1 MITKDNDQ
9 SLYNINNIQNRN
21 KKLKLAI
28 PNPNTQSRN
37 YNNKLIK
44 DNNFKKYSVYSTK
57 EATPGKEYNKVVMP
71 SSVKNK
77 YYKPPKHKNNLDEL
91 DDTLSQMSQILSNN
105 KKDLNYKGMIGKVPG
120 INEGPNFVYDQILLN
135 KNRNNKAKIL
145 SHKIKVLKLPMS
157 SVFSEEALTNCEQGK
172 NYFSDSE
179 NGNSNNAD
187 KNKNKNRGKKK
198 NNNNNDDDCVSI
210 SCCFFGK

>member
-1 MITKDNDQ
+1 MLTKDNGQ
-9 SLYNINNIQNRN
+9 SLYYNNNIQNRN
-21 KKLKLAI
+21 KKLKLTI

-77 YYKPPKHKNNLDEL
+77 YYKPPKDKNNLDEL

-157 SVFSEEALTNCEQGK
+157 SVFSEEALANFEQVK

-198 NNNNNDDDCVSI
+198 NNNNDDDCVSI

>member
-77 YYKPPKHKNNLDEL
+77 YYKPPKDKNNLDEL

-157 SVFSEEALTNCEQGK
+157 SVFSEEALTNFEQVK

-198 NNNNNDDDCVSI
+198 NNNNDDDCVSI

>member
-37 YNNKLIK
+37 YNNILIK

-77 YYKPPKHKNNLDEL
+77 YYKPPKDKNNLDEL

-120 INEGPNFVYDQILLN
+120 INEGPNFVYDQMLLN

-157 SVFSEEALTNCEQGK
+157 SVFSEETLTNYEQGK

-187 KNKNKNRGKKK
+187 KNKNRGKKK
-198 NNNNNDDDCVSI
+198 NNNNDDDCVSI

>member
-1 MITKDNDQ
+1 MYIQPKKQHQEKNIIK
-9 SLYNINNIQNRN
+9 LY
-21 KKLKLAI
+21 
-28 PNPNTQSRN
+28 
-37 YNNKLIK
+37 
-44 DNNFKKYSVYSTK
+44 
-57 EATPGKEYNKVVMP
+57 
-71 SSVKNK
+71 
-77 YYKPPKHKNNLDEL
+77 NLDEL

-157 SVFSEEALTNCEQGK
+157 SVFSEEALTNCEQVK

-198 NNNNNDDDCVSI
+198 NNNNDDDCVSI

>member
-1 MITKDNDQ
+1 MLTKDNGQ
-9 SLYNINNIQNRN
+9 SLYKKNNIQKRN
-21 KKLKLAI
+21 KKLKIAI
-28 PNPNTQSRN
+28 PNLNTQSRN
-37 YNNKLIK
+37 YNN
-44 DNNFKKYSVYSTK
+44 NNFKKYSIYSTK
-57 EATPGKEYNKVVMP
+57 EATPGKEYNNVVMP

-77 YYKPPKHKNNLDEL
+77 FYKPSKEKNNLDEL
-91 DDTLSQMSQILSNN
+91 DDTLSQMSQILNNN
-105 KKDLNYKGMIGKVPG
+105 KKDLNYKSMIGKVPG
-120 INEGPNFVYDQILLN
+120 INDGPNFVYDQILLN

-179 NGNSNNAD
+179 NGNSNNSD
-187 KNKNKNRGKKK
+187 KNKNRGKKK
-198 NNNNNDDDCVSI
+198 NNNNDDDCVSI

>member
-1 MITKDNDQ
+1 MLTKDNGQ
-9 SLYNINNIQNRN
+9 SLYYNNNIQNRN
-21 KKLKLAI
+21 KKLKLTI

-57 EATPGKEYNKVVMP
+57 EATPGKEYNKAVMP

-77 YYKPPKHKNNLDEL
+77 FYKPSKYKNNIDEL
-91 DDTLSQMSQILSNN
+91 DDTLSQMSQILNNN

-179 NGNSNNAD
+179 NGNSN
-187 KNKNKNRGKKK
+187 KTNKNIGKKK
-198 NNNNNDDDCVSI
+198 NNNNDDDCVSI

>member
-21 KKLKLAI
+21 KKLKLAM

-77 YYKPPKHKNNLDEL
+77 FYKPSKYKNNIDEL
-91 DDTLSQMSQILSNN
+91 DDTLSQMSQILNNN

-120 INEGPNFVYDQILLN
+120 INEGPNFVYDQMLIN

-157 SVFSEEALTNCEQGK
+157 SVFSEEALTNFEQGK

-187 KNKNKNRGKKK
+187 KNKNKDRGKKK
-198 NNNNNDDDCVSI
+198 NNINDDDCVSI

>member
-77 YYKPPKHKNNLDEL
+77 YYKPPKDKNNLDEL

-157 SVFSEEALTNCEQGK
+157 SVFSEEALTNCEQVK

-198 NNNNNDDDCVSI
+198 NNNNDDDCVSI

>member
-37 YNNKLIK
+37 YNNILIK

-77 YYKPPKHKNNLDEL
+77 YYKPPKDKNNLDEL

-157 SVFSEEALTNCEQGK
+157 SVFSEEALTNCEQVK

-198 NNNNNDDDCVSI
+198 NNNNDDDCVSI

>member
-77 YYKPPKHKNNLDEL
+77 YYKPPKDKNNLDEL

-157 SVFSEEALTNCEQGK
+157 SVFSEETLTNYEQGK

-187 KNKNKNRGKKK
+187 KNKNRGKKK
-198 NNNNNDDDCVSI
+198 NNNNDDDCVSI

>member
-1 MITKDNDQ
+1 MITKDKDQ

-77 YYKPPKHKNNLDEL
+77 YYKPPKDKNNLDEL

-198 NNNNNDDDCVSI
+198 NNNNDDDCVSI

>member
-187 KNKNKNRGKKK
+187 KNKNKDRGKKK
-198 NNNNNDDDCVSI
+198 NNNNDDDCVSI

>member
-77 YYKPPKHKNNLDEL
+77 FYKPSKYKNNIDEL
-91 DDTLSQMSQILSNN
+91 DDTLSQMSQILNNN

-120 INEGPNFVYDQILLN
+120 INEGPNFVYDQMLLN

-157 SVFSEEALTNCEQGK
+157 SVFSEEALTNCEQVK

-198 NNNNNDDDCVSI
+198 NNNNDDDCVSI

>member
-1 MITKDNDQ
+1 MLTKDNGQ
-9 SLYNINNIQNRN
+9 SLYYNNNIQSKN
-21 KKLKLAI
+21 KKLKLTI

-37 YNNKLIK
+37 TSNKLIK

-77 YYKPPKHKNNLDEL
+77 FYKPSKYKKNLDEL

-157 SVFSEEALTNCEQGK
+157 SVFSEETLTNCEQGK

-187 KNKNKNRGKKK
+187 KNKNKGKKK
-198 NNNNNDDDCVSI
+198 NNNDDDCVSI

>member
-1 MITKDNDQ
+1 MLPKDNFQ
-9 SLYNINNIQNRN
+9 SLYNNINIQNRN

-57 EATPGKEYNKVVMP
+57 EATPGKEYNKVIMP

-77 YYKPPKHKNNLDEL
+77 NYKPSKYKNNLEEL
-91 DDTLSQMSQILSNN
+91 DDTLSQMSQILNNN

-120 INEGPNFVYDQILLN
+120 INEGPNFVYDQMLLN

-157 SVFSEEALTNCEQGK
+157 SVFSEEALTNYEQGK

-179 NGNSNNAD
+179 NGNSNNA
-187 KNKNKNRGKKK
+187 NKNKDRGKKK
-198 NNNNNDDDCVSI
+198 NNINDDDCVSI

>member
-1 MITKDNDQ
+1 MLTKDIDQ
-9 SLYNINNIQNRN
+9 SLYNNNNNQNRN
-21 KKLKLAI
+21 KKLQLVI
-28 PNPNTQSRN
+28 PNLNTQSRN

-57 EATPGKEYNKVVMP
+57 EATPGKEYNKIVMT

-77 YYKPPKHKNNLDEL
+77 YYKPSKDKNNLDEL
-91 DDTLSQMSQILSNN
+91 DDTLSQMSQILNNN
-105 KKDLNYKGMIGKVPG
+105 KKNLNYKSMVGKVPG

-187 KNKNKNRGKKK
+187 KNKNKDRGKKK
-198 NNNNNDDDCVSI
+198 NNNNDDDCVSI

>member
-1 MITKDNDQ
+1 MLTKDNGQ
-9 SLYNINNIQNRN
+9 SLYYNNNIQNKN
-21 KKLKLAI
+21 KKLKLTI
-28 PNPNTQSRN
+28 PNPNAQSRN
-37 YNNKLIK
+37 TSNKLIK

-77 YYKPPKHKNNLDEL
+77 FYKPSKYKKNLDEL
-91 DDTLSQMSQILSNN
+91 DDTLSQMSQILNNN

-157 SVFSEEALTNCEQGK
+157 SVFSEETLTNCEQGK

-187 KNKNKNRGKKK
+187 KNKNKGKKK
-198 NNNNNDDDCVSI
+198 NNNDDDCVSI

>member
-44 DNNFKKYSVYSTK
+44 DNNCKKYSVYSTK

-77 YYKPPKHKNNLDEL
+77 YYKPPKNKNNLDEL

-145 SHKIKVLKLPMS
+145 YHKIKVLKLPMS
-157 SVFSEEALTNCEQGK
+157 SVFSEEALANFEQVK

-198 NNNNNDDDCVSI
+198 NNNNDDDCVSI